1 MNIIIEESVRE
12 MFAAKN
18 VAAVT
23 VDIKGCSA
31 WDLEPQPTVRL
42 GEPRENRENFTE
54 YDVDGIKAFV
64 TSTARTKNGEL
75 KIALKRVLFTKK
87 LVVEGLAF

>member
-1 MNIIIEESVRE
+1 MR
-12 MFAAKN
+12 
-18 VAAVT
+18 
-23 VDIKGCSA
+23 
-31 WDLEPQPTVRL
+31 P
-42 GEPRENRENFTE
+42 GEPKENRENFTE

-75 KIALKRVLFTKK
+75 KIALKKVLFTKK